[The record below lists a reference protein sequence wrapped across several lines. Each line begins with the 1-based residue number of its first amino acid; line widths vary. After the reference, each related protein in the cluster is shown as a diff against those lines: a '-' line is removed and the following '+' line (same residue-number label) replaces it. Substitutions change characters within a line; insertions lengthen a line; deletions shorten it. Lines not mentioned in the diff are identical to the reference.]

1 MSQLINEVFRSVS
14 MLLVLLNPFLIIV
27 YLIDI
32 VKKKPS
38 AVFNKIMLRA
48 SVISFITFSSFALL
62 GDAIFTNFFNA
73 SFASFQIFGGIVFL
87 LTGIQFVFKGS
98 ASIESLRGESKHVAG
113 AIAMPIFIG
122 PGTIS
127 YSVIIGERLS
137 KGAALFSISVSIA
150 LCAGII
156 ILLKLIHDKIHKT
169 KEELIEQY
177 IDIAGRV
184 IALLLG
190 TVSIEMVMT
199 GLSYWINLKF

>member
-1 MSQLINEVFRSVS
+1 MKEFIGSIIL
-14 MLLVLLNPFLIIV
+14 LLVLLNPFLIIV

-32 VKKKPS
+32 VKKKTAKEFS
-38 AVFNKIMLRA
+38 KILIRA
-48 SVISFITFSSFALL
+48 GVISFTVFSLFAIL
-62 GDAIFTNFFNA
+62 GDTIFSHVFNS
-73 SFASFQIFGGIVFL
+73 SFASFQIFGGIIFL

-98 ASIESLRGESKHVAG
+98 ATIESLRGESKHIVG

-127 YSVIIGERLS
+127 YSVIIGERLN
-137 KGAALFSISVSIA
+137 KTNAVLSIA
-150 LCAGII
+150 VTVII
-156 ILLKLIHDKIHKT
+156 CISIIMLLKYLHDKIHKK

-190 TVSIEMVMT
+190 TISIELIMSGVI
-199 GLSYWINLKF
+199 YWTNHKF

>member
-1 MSQLINEVFRSVS
+1 MTDIIRSIIL
-14 MLLVLLNPFLIIV
+14 LLVLLNPFLIIV

-32 VKKKPS
+32 VKKKT
-38 AVFNKIMLRA
+38 AKEFAKILIRA
-48 SVISFITFSSFALL
+48 GIISFTVFSLFAIL
-62 GDAIFTNFFNA
+62 GDAIFRQVFNA

-98 ASIESLRGESKHVAG
+98 ATIESLRGESKHIAG

-127 YSVIIGERLS
+127 YSVIIGERLN
-137 KGAALFSISVSIA
+137 KVNAIFSIA
-150 LCAGII
+150 LTVLICVSII
-156 ILLKLIHDKIHKT
+156 MLLKYLHDKIHTK

-190 TVSIEMVMT
+190 TVSIELIMS
-199 GLSYWINLKF
+199 GIIYWVNYKF